1 MRNLYKSFP
10 IRSKLELN
18 RIKNRYLFFVME
30 NLFSPF
36 YFQGC
41 QGVSTVKTMM
51 HNFTCSCYV
60 LIKLRNSWYD
70 KICTEHA
77 EILMLGFWPLSQFM
91 DERGTHE

>member
-51 HNFTCSCYV
+51 HNFNRSCYV
-60 LIKLRNSWYD
+60 LVLLKRFWYD

-77 EILMLGFWPLSQFM
+77 DILLVGLRPMSQFM
-91 DERGTHE
+91 NERGIHE